1 MAYIGFDLLP
11 DISSLDFA
19 DKQSTR
25 KLQEYFFQ
33 LTEQLKYVLTNLDE
47 DNLADGLAQTIDNA
61 YTISASAAANA
72 KEASSSNTEAKA
84 FAQKL
89 SPVLDYAGSVLTIKA
104 TGVNTQ
110 SADNKTNIADAT
122 DFYTDF
128 DALRP
133 VTYAVNGTT
142 HLGLLASEVGDV
154 CGLAVGD
161 GGIDYNKLMVV
172 LIGEIK
178 ALRGRVQ
185 TLENGGEA

>member
-11 DISSLDFA
+11 DISTLDFA

-61 YTISASAAANA
+61 YTISATAAANA

-84 FAQKL
+84 FAQKM
-89 SPVLDYAGSVLTIKA
+89 SKVLDYANNVLTVDA
-104 TGVNTQ
+104 TGVITK
-110 SADNKTNIADAT
+110 SADDKTDVADAV
-122 DFYTDF
+122 DYYTNF
-128 DALRP
+128 DSLRP
-133 VTYAVNGTT
+133 VTYAVDGTT
-142 HLGLLASEVGDV
+142 HLGLLASEVGEV

-178 ALRGRVQ
+178 ALRGRVT
-185 TLENGGEA
+185 TLEDGGEA